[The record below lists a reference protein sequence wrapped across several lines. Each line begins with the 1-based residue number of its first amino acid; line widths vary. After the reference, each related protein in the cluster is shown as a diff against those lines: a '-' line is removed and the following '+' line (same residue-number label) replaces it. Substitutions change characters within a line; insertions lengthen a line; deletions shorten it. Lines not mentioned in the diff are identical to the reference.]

1 LGVSKTTAHGTFERI
16 YAIVKQIPAG
26 RVATYGQI
34 AALTS
39 AGLPA
44 RIVGYAL
51 HGLPEKSDVPWH
63 RVINSLGTISFS
75 PDRDNHD
82 SLQRRL
88 LEDEG
93 VFFNREGKVNLRKY
107 LWHP

>member
-1 LGVSKTTAHGTFERI
+1 LGVSKTTAHGTFEKI
-16 YAIVKQIPAG
+16 YAIVRQIPAG

-34 AALTS
+34 AALTA

-51 HGLPEKSDVPWH
+51 HGLPEKSDIPWH
-63 RVINSLGTISFS
+63 RVINSRGTISFS
-75 PDRDNHD
+75 PGRDNYD

-93 VFFNREGKVNLRKY
+93 VFFNPEGKVDLRKY
-107 LWHP
+107 LWQL